1 VEAISHF
8 TKGLELLKT
17 LPDTRERAQQELTL
31 QLALGAPFIATKGYA
46 AREAGKAYTRARELC
61 QQLGETPQLFSAL
74 WGLCAFHTVRAEY
87 RTARELAEQ
96 MLRLAQNV
104 QDQNLLMEAHAVL
117 GIILFYLGELA
128 LARAHL
134 EQRIALDDP
143 LQHHTLTIL
152 YGGVDPGVHCLS
164 YTIAT
169 LWLLGYPT
177 QALKMSHET
186 LTLAREL
193 SHPFSLAT
201 TLCWVTMLHQ
211 FRREEQTV
219 QERAEAMITLCGE
232 KEIAGGSLWGV
243 ALQGWALAE
252 QRQGEK
258 GIAQIRQSLTAWQTV
273 GRAGMQ
279 TYALALLAEAHGR
292 TGQAEEGLSTLAEAL
307 VVVSKTE
314 ERWYEAELYRLKG
327 QLTLQQFQVSGFKF
341 QLMVRSN

>member
-1 VEAISHF
+1 
-8 TKGLELLKT
+8 
-17 LPDTRERAQQELTL
+17 
-31 QLALGAPFIATKGYA
+31 
-46 AREAGKAYTRARELC
+46 
-61 QQLGETPQLFSAL
+61 
-74 WGLCAFHTVRAEY
+74 
-87 RTARELAEQ
+87 
-96 MLRLAQNV
+96 
-104 QDQNLLMEAHAVL
+104 MEAHAVL

-128 LARAHL
+128 LSLTHL

-152 YGGVDPGVHCLS
+152 YGGVDPEVHCLS

-186 LTLAREL
+186 FTLAREL
-193 SHPFSLAT
+193 SHPFSLAVA
-201 TLCWVTMLHQ
+201 LSWVTMLHQ

-219 QERAEAMITLCGE
+219 QERAEAMITLCRE

-258 GIAQIRQSLTAWQTV
+258 GIAQIRQSLTAWRTV

-292 TGQAEEGLSTLAEAL
+292 AGQVEEGLGTLAEAL
-307 VVVSKTE
+307 AVVSKTA

-327 QLTLQQFQVSGFKF
+327 QLTLQSRQVSGQSQTSLRKSEVPNTPYPAPNPQMEAEAEACFHKAIEIARKQSAKSLELRATMSLSRPWQSQGKQEEARQRLAEIYGWF
-341 QLMVRSN
+341 TEGFDTMDLQEAKALLEQLNH